1 MSATNDRTPHQS
13 SKSRE
18 SLWNGAMLIY
28 FVLSLLFAARAAA
41 DIDTQARE
49 LRGGEG
55 AVAES
60 VASSVHGR
68 ARGE

>member
-49 LRGGEG
+49 LRGG